1 MLIFM
6 QKSLLVF
13 YTQFENSTTRIAIVD
28 TLHWLVPQNTKKEIL
43 RFLKLRS
50 CPGVSPHFMIGYNNG
65 HNNIFF
71 LIENIIKTDHFSF
84 FEYTGKEITK
94 STFFLVSLWQILEY
108 LLKSMSRSCLLNIFW
123 WIKTK
128 SKSDI
133 WAQSIKKA
141 M

>member
-43 RFLKLRS
+43 RFLKQRS
-50 CPGVSPHFMIGYNNG
+50 CPGVFPHFMIGYNNG

-71 LIENIIKTDHFSF
+71 
-84 FEYTGKEITK
+84 
-94 STFFLVSLWQILEY
+94 
-108 LLKSMSRSCLLNIFW
+108 
-123 WIKTK
+123 
-128 SKSDI
+128 
-133 WAQSIKKA
+133 
-141 M
+141 